1 MKQDNETNLDRD
13 ELLRRAQQAMADNS
27 APPDPVNQNP
37 SFLVNAISGV
47 LRFLAA
53 IRTALLRPF
62 VWLNDVF
69 SDRNWFFRRLKAIV
83 LWLAF
88 EPVSESDNKE
98 CDELRFSS
106 RRLGVRG
113 ACLSGLVVA
122 VYFAIIAAYF
132 YGTQFEE
139 LVYTTGKQEIEAGEQ
154 YQFTG
159 CTSLPCSTQADNGKY
174 YKIEA
179 SHFLPSLYYPEED
192 VFANIPQQDGACYA
206 KGYGFYFRN
215 LRSLFKYFQWY
226 QKVYDVSC
234 RPYTEEEKQL
244 AIGTG
249 RISQVSQ

>member
-1 MKQDNETNLDRD
+1 MKQDNETNLDRE

-27 APPDPVNQNP
+27 APPEAINKNP
-37 SFLVNAISGV
+37 SFLVLMISGV
-47 LRFLAA
+47 LRFLAST
-53 IRTALLRPF
+53 RDVLLRPF
-62 VWLNDVF
+62 LWLSYVF
-69 SDRNWFFRRLKAIV
+69 SERNWVFRGLKVAVI
-83 LWLAF
+83 WLAF
-88 EPVSESDNKE
+88 EPVPESNNKE
-98 CDELRFSS
+98 SNELRFSS
-106 RRLGVRG
+106 RRLGIRG
-113 ACLSGLVVA
+113 GCISGAVVA
-122 VYFAIIAAYF
+122 GYFAIIASYF
-132 YGTQFEE
+132 YGTKFEE

-179 SHFLPSLYYPEED
+179 SHFFPSLYYPEED

-206 KGYGFYFRN
+206 KGYGVYFRN

-244 AIGTG
+244 AVGTG
-249 RISQVSQ
+249 KISKVEQ